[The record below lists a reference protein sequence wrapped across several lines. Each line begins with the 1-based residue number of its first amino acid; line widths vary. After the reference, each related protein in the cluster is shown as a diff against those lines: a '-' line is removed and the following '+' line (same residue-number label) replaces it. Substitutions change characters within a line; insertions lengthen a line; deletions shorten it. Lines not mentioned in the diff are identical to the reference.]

1 MPEYKHNKIIK
12 DIKELVNLLKKH
24 RFNEFMELYSLE
36 NLVGKTTEVFYNYN
50 IDDIVLRI
58 TSSGQKPA
66 PKVSKF
72 AIVIKMNYTLQE
84 NLNANIDIFDNYQFE
99 LFIKG
104 FKDVNAT
111 GREDEYNF
119 FCWHL
124 DKEVNTNGKFI
135 HPYYHFHAGGKHM
148 KDFIDDDNRIV
159 LIGSPRIPHPPM
171 DIVLAIHFIIL
182 NFVNSNEYPS
192 KDCLLSD
199 ESYINVIERAQKR
212 VLEPYFN
219 AINGGEHTVFTKEN
233 LFPLYV

>member
-1 MPEYKHNKIIK
+1 MPEYNHNRIIA
-12 DIKELVNLLKKH
+12 DIKELVRLLKKYQ
-24 RFNEFMELYSLE
+24 FNDFMDLHSLD
-36 NLVGKTTEVFYNYN
+36 NLVGKTTKVFYNYN

-58 TSSGQKPA
+58 KSSGQKPV
-66 PKVSKF
+66 PKVSRF
-72 AIVIKMNYTLQE
+72 AIAIKMEYSLQE
-84 NLNANIDIFDNYQFE
+84 NLNADIDIFDNYLFE

-104 FKDVNAT
+104 FKGDNGT
-111 GREDEYNF
+111 GNEYEYNF

-148 KDFIDDDNRIV
+148 KDYIDDDNRIV

-182 NFVNSNEYPS
+182 NFVNSQEYPV
-192 KDCLLSD
+192 KGNLLSD
-199 ESYINVIERAQKR
+199 ESYIDIIERAQKR
-212 VLEPYFN
+212 VLDPYFN
-219 AINGGEHTVFTKEN
+219 VITGNGHTVFTKEN